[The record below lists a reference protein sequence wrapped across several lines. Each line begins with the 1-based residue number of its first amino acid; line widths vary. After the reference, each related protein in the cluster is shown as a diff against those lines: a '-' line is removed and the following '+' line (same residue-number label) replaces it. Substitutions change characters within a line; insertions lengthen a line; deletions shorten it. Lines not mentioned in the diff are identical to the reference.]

1 MTRAALIVYEDQ
13 AVRYHTSGIIGVV
26 LEHPTGTSVEWRFK
40 PAPPP
45 DNPSFLTRAR
55 ALEDIAALNHWRI
68 RVRPSA
74 STGSRPTATRPSR
87 GFGANQFVTPRE
99 WMARRGLGEYG
110 DATMVL
116 VADDTDL
123 PNLYRGVTRGG
134 RPYVYDVPADIPG
147 RLLVTQLYRAGVST
161 LTADG
166 WSVEAGGDGWTL
178 DHARAT
184 VEMLMDGI
192 VGDSFVVESPGAHPA
207 VNVIRVP
214 YRLADV
220 LPEVGDREAA
230 IADRMLGPVIH
241 RNLQWDRSAGQ

>member
-1 MTRAALIVYEDQ
+1 M
-13 AVRYHTSGIIGVV
+13 
-26 LEHPTGTSVEWRFK
+26 
-40 PAPPP
+40 
-45 DNPSFLTRAR
+45 
-55 ALEDIAALNHWRI
+55 
-68 RVRPSA
+68 
-74 STGSRPTATRPSR
+74 
-87 GFGANQFVTPRE
+87 
-99 WMARRGLGEYG
+99 RRGLGEYG

-123 PNLYRGVTRGG
+123 PTLYRGVTAGG

-166 WSVEAGGDGWTL
+166 WTL

-192 VGDSFVVESPGAHPA
+192 VGYSFVVESPGAHLA

-241 RNLQWDRSAGQ
+241 RNLQWGRSVGQ